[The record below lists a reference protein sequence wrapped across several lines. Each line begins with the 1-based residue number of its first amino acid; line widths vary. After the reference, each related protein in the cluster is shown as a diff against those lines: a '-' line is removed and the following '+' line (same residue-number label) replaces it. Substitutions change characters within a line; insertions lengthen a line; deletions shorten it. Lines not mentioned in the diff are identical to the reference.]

1 MRPGAFSADAK
12 VQLEASRRTAATTAH
27 GDLPGIAVMGCSHP
41 GGSTG
46 RAFKATCPERDGS
59 DFERASGAAVSI
71 GERRSARC
79 LPPIDRALFPVAR
92 VPVFVE
98 CLLQPVVGVIGI
110 IDVRA
115 LTLDFAVAQALWP
128 LALDVGVAQ
137 ALGALTVG
145 VGIAEA
151 LRPLTVDIEIT
162 QTLGPLTVG
171 VGIAQALG
179 ALALD
184 VGIPQPIRPLALD
197 VGIPQPIRPLA
208 FDIEIAQRV
217 SLPTVDVGIVQSIG
231 PLALDVEIAQPVR
244 PLALDVRVPQS
255 VGALTLLIE
264 HGIGPDAFVTQ
275 PIGALALDRR
285 VIRHG
290 GPLHERRG
298 IDHIELV
305 IRAENDGPRPELAR
319 AEVS

>member
-110 IDVRA
+110 IDVGA
-115 LTLDFAVAQALWP
+115 LTLDFAVAQAL
-128 LALDVGVAQ
+128 
-137 ALGALTVG
+137 
-145 VGIAEA
+145 
-151 LRPLTVDIEIT
+151 
-162 QTLGPLTVG
+162 GPLTLD

-197 VGIPQPIRPLA
+197 VGIPQ
-208 FDIEIAQRV
+208 
-217 SLPTVDVGIVQSIG
+217 
-231 PLALDVEIAQPVR
+231 AL
-244 PLALDVRVPQS
+244 
-255 VGALTLLIE
+255 
-264 HGIGPDAFVTQ
+264 
-275 PIGALALDRR
+275 GALALD
-285 VIRHG
+285 VG
-290 GPLHERRG
+290 
-298 IDHIELV
+298 
-305 IRAENDGPRPELAR
+305 
-319 AEVS
+319 

>member
-1 MRPGAFSADAK
+1 MRAGAFSADAK

-137 ALGALTVG
+137 ALWPLALDLGVAQALGALTVG
-145 VGIAEA
+145 VGIAQA

-162 QTLGPLTVG
+162 
-171 VGIAQALG
+171 
-179 ALALD
+179 
-184 VGIPQPIRPLALD
+184 
-197 VGIPQPIRPLA
+197 
-208 FDIEIAQRV
+208 
-217 SLPTVDVGIVQSIG
+217 
-231 PLALDVEIAQPVR
+231 
-244 PLALDVRVPQS
+244 
-255 VGALTLLIE
+255 
-264 HGIGPDAFVTQ
+264 
-275 PIGALALDRR
+275 
-285 VIRHG
+285 
-290 GPLHERRG
+290 
-298 IDHIELV
+298 
-305 IRAENDGPRPELAR
+305 
-319 AEVS
+319 